1 MAAPAD
7 ATARTSIYDAL
18 ALEYGVAGAPRRWA
32 AYQRAMEG
40 YLYHRGD
47 RSELAAAVAD
57 SLGAAAPLHGAL
69 VASILSAA
77 GAGKPE
83 AAAETAAPGQG
94 EGAAPEEEAAQH
106 DFADVWASV
115 PRRRK
120 RQREDAEAE
129 SDAHAMDRAAED
141 AEAESDADAMDG
153 AAERA
158 ADVALSALPATR
170 LPGARAVAPVLT
182 LAAAEA
188 GLAEVSADAVHV
200 ATRATSL
207 FIRRVL
213 QREDL
218 SRAGLAAC
226 LEAGGVGSL

>member
-1 MAAPAD
+1 MAAPAG
-7 ATARTSIYDAL
+7 ATARTTIYDAL

-129 SDAHAMDRAAED
+129 SDAAAVAED

-200 ATRATSL
+200 ATRAASL

-213 QREDL
+213 QRGDL
-218 SRAGLAAC
+218 SRAGLTAC